1 MHDTCIKHHIVIYF
15 YETKSTKKEKTHLQT
30 SLIKYKYKYKYK
42 KILIKRYNNNM
53 KKVKK

>member
-1 MHDTCIKHHIVIYF
+1 MKPSQQKMKILVKRLTN
-15 YETKSTKKEKTHLQT
+15 
-30 SLIKYKYKYKYK
+30 YKYK

>member
-1 MHDTCIKHHIVIYF
+1 MKPSQQKRKIRVKRLTNH
-15 YETKSTKKEKTHLQT
+15 
-30 SLIKYKYKYKYK
+30 KYK

>member
-1 MHDTCIKHHIVIYF
+1 MKPSQQKRKIRV
-15 YETKSTKKEKTHLQT
+15 KSLTN
-30 SLIKYKYKYKYK
+30 YKYK

>member
-1 MHDTCIKHHIVIYF
+1 MKPGQQKRKILVKRLTN
-15 YETKSTKKEKTHLQT
+15 
-30 SLIKYKYKYKYK
+30 YKYK